1 MKANLIFTVII
12 FVAALPYIGHLQVSI
27 KPFSMSFPYW
37 HRSLGVLLMIIGVY
51 VFSIGEHISGYT
63 KGLNDGADRV
73 INLIK
78 EKDHE
83 QII

>member
-1 MKANLIFTVII
+1 MKANMIFTVII
-12 FVAALPYIGHLQVSI
+12 FIAALLYIGHLQVSI
-27 KPFSMSFPYW
+27 KPFSVSFPYW

>member
-1 MKANLIFTVII
+1 MKANMIFTVII
-12 FVAALPYIGHLQVSI
+12 FVAALLYIGHLQVSI
-27 KPFSMSFPYW
+27 KPFSVSFPYW

>member
-12 FVAALPYIGHLQVSI
+12 FVAALLYIGHLQVSI
-27 KPFSMSFPYW
+27 KPFSVSFPYW